1 MTVKQWDFPINHA
14 NDANFRAWGSDLSV
28 SLGEVG
34 LVQTA
39 DTGQINWT
47 TVTRPATNT
56 VAGYEIWRFPDSSL
70 FMRWEYG
77 TGLNPT
83 NILIRVRVGTG
94 SDGAGTLTGTTSSN
108 YAVTVSGVG
117 SSIPNGS
124 SRRSYLSR
132 DPNNSFF
139 GFSGYANVTSPD
151 TVNPAGSSGAL
162 AFFCVSRTVDAN
174 TIPTTQGYAVYA
186 RATSNLSTLTQ
197 CQGVDITNNIST
209 SVTTDKAFCYV
220 PFTITSSTIG
230 AVPQFF
236 THFVPLATTVP
247 TVVPQFGVCTVLVSE
262 IASGLPFQANP
273 IGAAPRTFIA
283 VSASGVS
290 GAVNDPNTGSTTPI
304 YRLAML
310 WE

>member
-1 MTVKQWDFPINHA
+1 VTVKQWDFPINHA
-14 NDANFRAWGSDLSV
+14 NDADFRAWGSDLSV
-28 SLGEVG
+28 SLGQVG

-47 TVTRPATNT
+47 TVTRPTTNT
-56 VAGYEIWRFPDSSL
+56 TAGYEVWRFPDSSL
-70 FMRWEYG
+70 FMKWEYG
-77 TGLNPT
+77 TGAGAGVPR
-83 NILIRVRVGTG
+83 IRVQVGTG
-94 SDGAGTLTGTTSSN
+94 SDGAGALTGVTSSAN
-108 YAVTVSGVG
+108 IISSGTTNAV
-117 SSIPNGS
+117 NGA

-132 DPNNSFF
+132 DPNNAFF
-139 GFSGYANVTSPD
+139 GFSGYVFVSSPD
-151 TVNPAGSSGAL
+151 DVSAFQTSGAY

-174 TIPTTQGYAVYA
+174 TAPTAQGYVVYG
-186 RATSNLSTLTQ
+186 RSTNTSLDSLTR
-197 CQGVDITNNIST
+197 CQGVDIQNSIST
-209 SVTTDKAFCYV
+209 SLTTAKAFCYA

-247 TVVPQFGVCTVLVSE
+247 TVVPQFGVCTVLTSE
-262 IASGLPFQANP
+262 IASGVTFQANP

-290 GAVNDPNTGSTTPI
+290 GAVNDPSTGGTTPI